1 MNRILRHMFLQLF
14 LQVSQEPIQKSID
27 VISIEIMLF
36 WEECFT
42 LNKVLKFDALNALL
56 LKTLLL
62 KEELLTHKTMVM

>member
-1 MNRILRHMFLQLF
+1 MSPLLF
-14 LQVSQEPIQKSID
+14 LQDSQEPIQKSID

-42 LNKVLKFDALNALL
+42 LNKIHKFDVLFALL

-62 KEELLTHKTMVM
+62 KEELLSPKTMDM